1 MSDLKIKLETLWIRV
16 RTILQVVVLLG
27 CIGIVVFGA
36 YLMVLGLQHEPAV
49 ELTIFGIEFTPS
61 EVGET
66 MLDADDQVVLL
77 GAAVSVIFTG
87 IVGRMIGRLG
97 SRSF

>member
-16 RTILQVVVLLG
+16 RTILQVVVLLC
-27 CIGIVVFGA
+27 CIGVVVFGVSLIA
-36 YLMVLGLQHEPAV
+36 LGLQHEAAV

-61 EVGET
+61 KVGDT

-77 GAAVSVIFTG
+77 GATVSVIFTG
-87 IVGRMIGRLG
+87 IVARMTSGLG
-97 SRSF
+97 SQSF

>member
-16 RTILQVVVLLG
+16 RTILQVVFLLG
-27 CIGIVVFGA
+27 CIGTVIFGV
-36 YLMVLGLQHEPAV
+36 YLIALGLQSEAAV

-61 EVGET
+61 EVGEV

-77 GAAVSVIFTG
+77 GATVSVIFTG
-87 IVGRMIGRLG
+87 IVVRMTGRFG
-97 SRSF
+97 SQSL